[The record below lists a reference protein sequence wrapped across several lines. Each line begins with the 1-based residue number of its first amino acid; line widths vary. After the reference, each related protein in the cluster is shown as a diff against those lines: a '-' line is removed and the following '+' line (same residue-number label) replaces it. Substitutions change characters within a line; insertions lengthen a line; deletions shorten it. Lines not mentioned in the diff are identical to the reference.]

1 MYSNLWLAS
10 LVSKL
15 FELIDEV
22 GKRKTCLA
30 ASSAPLGEEVDFLGP
45 VLKVKNT
52 SESPARFQ
60 QSVQAQQLR
69 IRYLMGLPRSL
80 LEQGPYVEVY
90 AELAS

>member
-10 LVSKL
+10 LVSEL

-60 QSVQAQQLR
+60 QSVQQVR
-69 IRYLMGLPRSL
+69 IRYLMGFPRSL